1 MVSFI
6 LKSPILAQLFPKAST
21 FTDKLFPW
29 WIKDQ
34 WTNFAILTDT
44 QQKFTLNERSKQ
56 KTQTEILTKNTE
68 TKQNSRETRMYK
80 INNRNFCALATCVT
94 VRQSWRPT
102 YLIQIV
108 HLGSQS
114 NHLRKNRIKHS
125 HSHIQNIHTHS
136 KQTFL
141 IKNFQDHVSNNEAN
155 SFRIFAVPPQSSI
168 QLFSPSDHI
177 ERGHPT
183 KVIEILLPLKR
194 RRNDEWSRSWKVS

>member
-6 LKSPILAQLFPKAST
+6 LKSPILAQLFPKVST

-80 INNRNFCALATCVT
+80 INNWNFCALATCVT

-102 YLIQIV
+102 YLIQFV

-141 IKNFQDHVSNNEAN
+141 IKDHVNNNEAN

-168 QLFSPSDHI
+168 QLLSFWPLWKGAPHQSDWNFASI
-177 ERGHPT
+177 ET
-183 KVIEILLPLKR
+183 KTKWRMI
-194 RRNDEWSRSWKVS
+194 